1 MPYLTVKTEEGADES
16 VRIAN
21 FPDRCPI
28 CHHSIEPVYLNRSL
42 LRHSALTLQLVFVC
56 PKLTCQSFFIARY
69 NCSRLANYVLD
80 TCVPFEPIQHKFS
93 DHIKTISSRF
103 CDILNESKN
112 AELQGWKLVAGPGY
126 RKALEFLIKDY
137 LCALRPKD
145 ADAIKHTQLGTCINN
160 YVTNDSVRTTAE
172 RAAWIGNDETH
183 YARRWQDKDL
193 DDLKTLI
200 ELTVHWIEMEI
211 MTKKMLGDMPQ
222 GKK

>member
-1 MPYLTVKTEEGADES
+1 LE
-16 VRIAN
+16 
-21 FPDRCPI
+21 
-28 CHHSIEPVYLNRSL
+28 
-42 LRHSALTLQLVFVC
+42 LVFLC
-56 PKLTCQSFFIARY
+56 PRLTCHRFFIARY
-69 NCSRLANYVLD
+69 TYSPLKEYILEN
-80 TCVPFEPIQHKFS
+80 CVPFEPIQHEFS
-93 DHIKTISSRF
+93 DHIETISSRF
-103 CDILNESKN
+103 CRIFNESGN

-137 LCALRPKD
+137 ISGLRPTD
-145 ADAIKHTQLGTCINN
+145 AEVIAHTQLGPCINN
-160 YVTNDSVRTTAE
+160 YVTNDNVKTTAE

-183 YARRWQDKDL
+183 YARRWEDKDL